1 MSATISTNTIVSAIL
16 FLLLCTG
23 CQRSSRF
30 YFVRN
35 QGAIM
40 PVKIRGNV
48 KSNKYVVLLP
58 GGPSGDGLIYSQV
71 FPNFTNPIEKHFKM
85 VYYDQR
91 GAGNCQGLYETSSL
105 NFRQLCDNLFKVIK
119 TIKSED
125 PVAQIFLLG
134 HSFGGTLATNY
145 LIDLYNA
152 EDIDG
157 YISISGAYD
166 RKLQEQNQQ
175 RMIEYLLDK
184 WVDEGVLTD
193 YEALKDGFSCK
204 ESNNFAQCQIDSIE
218 TMRTVNLKLE
228 GVEKY
233 NRFKVSIGSV
243 LQLLGFAF
251 FSQSNPIQSG
261 ITEGQNGKYFREEF
275 DNQLLSQEVGSVQI
289 PTLLINGR
297 YDTNV
302 LFFEAEDVFKN
313 LGTPLEDK
321 KLVILEES
329 GHLPMVTEP
338 RNLAEEIIAF
348 INQN

>member
-1 MSATISTNTIVSAIL
+1 MSDTISNNIVVSTIL
-16 FLLLCTG
+16 FLLLCTS
-23 CQRSSRF
+23 CQKYSRF

-40 PVKIRGNV
+40 PVKIRGNI

-71 FPNFTNPIEKHFKM
+71 FPNFTNPIEKYFKM

-91 GAGNCQGLYETSSL
+91 GAGNCQGSYEISSL
-105 NFRQLCDNLFKVIK
+105 NFHQLCDDLTKVIR
-119 TIKSED
+119 TIKIRDKE
-125 PVAQIFLLG
+125 AQIFLLG
-134 HSFGGTLATNY
+134 YSFGGTLAMNY
-145 LIDLYNA
+145 LIDSNYVK
-152 EDIDG
+152 DIDG
-157 YISISGAYD
+157 YIGISGAYD
-166 RKLQEQNQQ
+166 RKLQKQNQQ
-175 RMIEYLLDK
+175 RLIEYLLDK
-184 WVDEGVLTD
+184 WVEEGILAD
-193 YEALKDGFSCK
+193 YEALKDGFSCN
-204 ESNNFAQCQIDSIE
+204 ESNNLAQCQKDSIE
-218 TMRTVNLKLE
+218 TVRTVNIKLKE
-228 GVEKY
+228 IEKY
-233 NRFKVSIGSV
+233 NRFKVSSGEV
-243 LQLLGFAF
+243 LRLLGFAF

-275 DNQLLSQEVGSVQI
+275 DSQLLSQEVGSIQI
-289 PTLLINGR
+289 PVLLINGR

-302 LFFEAEDVFKN
+302 PFFEAEDVFKN